1 MASHNG
7 AGPDIVVLADDLTSA
22 GDGAAPFR
30 RTGHE
35 ARILF
40 SVPEAPRSV
49 PGVRAIDLGSRL
61 LDEQAAAMC
70 TERAARLSADAAL
83 LLKTV
88 DSTLRGHVA
97 TEVRAAWAGSG
108 RRTVVIAPAFP
119 AEDRVTVDAVQYV
132 RGVRVHESDF
142 ARDPVHPVRCSD
154 LTAVFPEAVAI
165 GPDRA
170 AELPELVGDGGLI
183 VCSATSDADLD
194 RLVAAVPRLDDV
206 LWVGSPGLAA
216 ALARRCTRVPAAG
229 APLPVSPASAA
240 PAVPTVPIPVVPVP
254 VGPVPGATVPVPA
267 PARRPLV
274 VVGSANP
281 ATRRQLAALHNRAD
295 VQGVAVGDD
304 PAATAEALRGLTAP
318 VLTLRTPD
326 ERRTPTTAR
335 ALARSLAAVVRTL
348 TEERLVDALVVTGG
362 ETAVTVLRSLG
373 ITGIDLLDEPEPGV
387 ARGIPLGHPRIPVLI
402 KAGGFG
408 DDGLLLRLCH
418 LVRHSFGQEGH
429 A

>member
-1 MASHNG
+1 MASRNG

-35 ARILF
+35 ARILL
-40 SVPEAPRSV
+40 SVPAEASRPAPGGRTIPA

-61 LDEQAAAMC
+61 LDEEAAAAC

-97 TEVRAAWAGSG
+97 AEVRAAWAGSG
-108 RRTVVIAPAFP
+108 RRAVVVAPAFP
-119 AEDRVTVDAVQYV
+119 AEGRVTVDAVQYV
-132 RGVRVHESDF
+132 RGVPVHESDF

-154 LTAVFPEAVAI
+154 LTEVFPEAVAVA
-165 GPDRA
+165 PDRV
-170 AELPELVGDGGLI
+170 AELPARVGDGGLI
-183 VCSATSDADLD
+183 VCSAASDADLD
-194 RLVAAVPRLDDV
+194 RLVAAVPHLDDV

-216 ALARRCTRVPAAG
+216 ALARRCAR
-229 APLPVSPASAA
+229 L
-240 PAVPTVPIPVVPVP
+240 
-254 VGPVPGATVPVPA
+254 PGAAVPVPA

-281 ATRRQLAALHNRAD
+281 ATRRQLAALHDRAD
-295 VQGVAVGDD
+295 VRGVTVGDD
-304 PAATAEALRGLTAP
+304 PDATARALRDLTAP

-335 ALARSLAAVVRTL
+335 ALARSLATVVRTL
-348 TEERLVDALVVTGG
+348 TGDGLVDALVVTGG
-362 ETAVTVLRSLG
+362 ETAATVLRSLG
-373 ITGIDLLDEPEPGV
+373 VTGVDLLDEPEPGV
-387 ARGIPLGHPRIPVLI
+387 ARGTPLGHPRVPVLI

-408 DDGLLLRLCH
+408 DDGLLLRLCD
-418 LVRHSFGQEGH
+418 LVRQPLARGGR